1 MKKEG
6 KYTLPFELYR
16 KAGESGLNVRLWID
30 YLEGFDTSARV
41 ALMKGNREVSYAVY
55 IRHKY
60 MDGEVFETLGFAKNE
75 LEVWEGGKYKPM
87 SVDSI
92 VKAWSKSV
100 KRHQRSEKVVKSHSN
115 GKVV

>member
-16 KAGESGLNVRLWID
+16 KAGEAGLNVRLWID
-30 YLEGFDTSARV
+30 YLKGFDTSARV

-60 MDGEVFETLGFAKNE
+60 MNAEVFEALGFAKNK

-87 SVDSI
+87 TVDSI

-100 KRHQRSEKVVKSHSN
+100 KRHQRSEAVAKSHSN